1 MRRILVVGGLA
12 LGIALSIGRLD
23 AQRTSQAPSNAP
35 AEQWPHYQHNSNF
48 SPLTQITPENVNR
61 LTKAW
66 TFNYGA
72 GTVDN
77 VPFVSL
83 DYRFQVQPLV
93 IDDVMYVSTPASETD
108 RNLASTVTALEPETG
123 KVIWQYKSPR
133 HIHGRGLAY
142 WKGTATI
149 GPRLFF
155 ATDKGHLMGLD
166 LKTGQLAHGFGNG
179 GEVDV
184 YVGVTSPNV
193 PENRRDTFTVP
204 NPVTVFKNL
213 LITGARPGELPPPQP
228 RGDIRAWDAATGKL
242 VWSFHT
248 VPWPGEPHHEDWPG
262 DTWKDRSG
270 CNVWSNLTA
279 DETTGL
285 VFGATGDANRA
296 VKGSNLYCNSLI
308 ALDAQTGRLKW
319 FHQLVH
325 HDASDWDMPT
335 PPILIDV
342 KINGRSVPAVLQ
354 TGKLHFVYMF
364 DRVTG
369 KPLYEVVEKPVHRTG
384 VPDDENWPT
393 QPFPVKTPPTGRLG
407 MTRADINKMTPEI
420 EKFCGDF
427 WDQNHI
433 LPSGPLDRPAQNEAM
448 VTFGA
453 PVGAWGPLSFNPQLG
468 YVFLNVTNSG
478 NYHPA
483 GAPVSRGFGLGNAG
497 EDAPPSA
504 AGRGGG
510 GRDATPGGGRGRG
523 GAGGG
528 TGAFSYKLPSGKT
541 VPCIAPPYGALV
553 AVDANSGDI
562 AWSVP
567 LGINEELAE
576 FGDAGLKSGIR
587 NIGGSIA
594 TASGLVFIGATVDR
608 RFRAFD
614 AKTGKELWVTELPAN
629 GNATPITYMGKDGAQ
644 YVVIAAAGGG
654 PAARNMTTSDAVVA
668 FKLAPAQGGGTGSAA
683 TAPGQGRGGRGG
695 AQQPDPWPGQKHL
708 LAVADVLTGFHHD
721 SISHALATVEQIGRK
736 SGAYMTMIRTDSQ
749 LMTKG
754 QVAGVGRYEG
764 RGVNA
769 RTLGYYDAIFMLPSG
784 YGTLTDQQK
793 ADLLSFVRDEGKG
806 LIVGH
811 ATGVAFTDWP
821 EFGEM
826 VGGYMDSE
834 FNANARVIVEDP
846 KFPGAMA
853 WGSPTFMFND
863 QHPVFKAPYS
873 RDKVHV
879 IMRLD
884 PDSLDS
890 QNRARRPDG
899 DFPVVWARQY
909 GKGRVFNVG
918 WGHPET
924 TWGDP
929 HFQTMML
936 EGIKWAMG
944 VAQADVTPRP
954 FPKSAAAQAA
964 APAAAA
970 PQAAMSE
977 TAAKDPLPEDVG
989 KSTVQKICGDCH
1001 AIEQAISIRGTARDW
1016 KDTVDLMIDRG
1027 ANGTP
1032 EELQTVVKYLSKH
1045 FGPK

>member
-1 MRRILVVGGLA
+1 MRRILALSSLA
-12 LGIALSIGRLD
+12 FGIALSIGHLD
-23 AQRTSQAPSNAP
+23 AQKTPEAATKAP
-35 AEQWPHYQHNSNF
+35 ADQWPNYQHKSNF
-48 SPLTQITPENVNR
+48 SLLTQITPENVGR

-72 GTVDN
+72 GTVES

-93 IDDVMYVSTPASETD
+93 INDVMYFSTPASERD
-108 RNLASTVTALEPETG
+108 PNLQSTVTALEPENG
-123 KVIWQYKSPR
+123 RVIWQYKSPR
-133 HIHGRGLAY
+133 RIHGRGLAY
-142 WKGTATI
+142 WKGSNTL

-155 ATDKGHLMGLD
+155 ATDKGYLMGLD
-166 LKTGQLAHGFGNG
+166 IKTGKLADGFGNG

-184 YVGVTSPNV
+184 YVGVTSPAV

-204 NPVTVFKNL
+204 NPVTVYKNL
-213 LITGARPGELPPPQP
+213 LISGARPGELPPPQP

-248 VPWPGEPHHEDWPG
+248 VPWPGEPHHEDWAG
-262 DTWKDRSG
+262 DAWKDRSG

-279 DETTGL
+279 DESTGL

-296 VKGSNLYCNSLI
+296 VHGSNLYCNSI
-308 ALDAQTGRLKW
+308 VALDAQTGKLKW
-319 FHQLVH
+319 FRQLVH

-335 PPILIDV
+335 PPILVDV
-342 KINGRSVPAVLQ
+342 KINGRPVPAVLQ

-369 KPLYEVVEKPVHRTG
+369 KPLYEFVEKPVRRSGT
-384 VPDDENWPT
+384 PDDENWPT
-393 QPFPVKTPPTGRLG
+393 QPIPVKTPPTGRLG

-420 EKFCGDF
+420 EKFCTDF

-433 LPSGPLDRPAQNEAM
+433 VPSGPFDRPSQDQAM

-453 PVGAWGPLSFNPQLG
+453 PVGGWGPLSFNPQLG

-483 GAPVSRGFGLGNAG
+483 GAPVARGFGLGNAG
-497 EDAPPSA
+497 EDAPPA

-510 GRDATPGGGRGRG
+510 RAGGGAGGGRGG
-523 GAGGG
+523 GGSGGG
-528 TGAFSYKLPSGKT
+528 TGAFSYRLPSGKT
-541 VPCIAPPYGALV
+541 VPCIAPPYGGLV
-553 AVDANSGDI
+553 AVDMNSGEI

-576 FGDAGLKSGIR
+576 LGEVGLKSGIR

-644 YVVIAAAGGG
+644 YVVIAAGGGG
-654 PAARNMTTSDAVVA
+654 PAARGMAVSDAVVA
-668 FKLAPAQGGGTGSAA
+668 FKLGPAQGRGGGGRGGAG
-683 TAPGQGRGGRGG
+683 APGQGRAGGG
-695 AQQPDPWPGQKHL
+695 AGQPDPWPGQKHL

-736 SGAYMTMIRTDSQ
+736 SGAYVTMIRTDSQ
-749 LMTKG
+749 LITKG
-754 QVAGVGRYEG
+754 QVPGQGRYEG

-784 YGTLTDQQK
+784 FGTLSDQQK
-793 ADLLSFVRDEGKG
+793 ADLLAFVRDEGKG

-811 ATGVAFTDWP
+811 ATGVAFTNWP

-826 VGGYMDSE
+826 VGGYMDGE
-834 FNANARVIVEDP
+834 FNANARIIVEDP

-853 WGSPTFMFND
+853 FGGSTFMFND
-863 QHPVFKAPYS
+863 QHPVFKTPYS
-873 RDKVHV
+873 RDQVHV

-884 PDSLDS
+884 PESLDAT
-890 QNRARRPDG
+890 NRARRPDG

-909 GKGRVFNVG
+909 GKGRVYNVG
-918 WGHPET
+918 WGHPDS
-924 TWGDP
+924 TWDDP
-929 HFQTMML
+929 RFQTMML

-944 VAQADVTPRP
+944 VTTADVTPRP
-954 FPKSAAAQAA
+954 LAKSPAAQD
-964 APAAAA
+964 A
-970 PQAAMSE
+970 PQAGLVQS
-977 TAAKDPLPEDVG
+977 AAKDPLPEDVG
-989 KSTVQKICGDCH
+989 KSTVLKLCGECH
-1001 AIEQAISIRGTARDW
+1001 AVEQAVSVKGTEKDWRDV
-1016 KDTVDLMIDRG
+1016 VDLMIDRG
-1027 ANGTP
+1027 ANGSP
-1032 EELQTVVKYLSKH
+1032 EEFQTVIKYLSKH
-1045 FGPK
+1045 FGPKH